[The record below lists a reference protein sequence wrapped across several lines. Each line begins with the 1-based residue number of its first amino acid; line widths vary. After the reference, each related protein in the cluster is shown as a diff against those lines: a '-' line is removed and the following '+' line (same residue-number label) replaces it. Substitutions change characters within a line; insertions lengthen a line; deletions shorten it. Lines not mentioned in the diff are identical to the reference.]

1 MARSRITAEHP
12 ELITGKRVL
21 LIEDGPTLT
30 HGGMPYGAGRVAAQ
44 QYGAA
49 EIVDPRPDAVG
60 SLRELYARFPHLTN
74 ELPAMGYY
82 PKQIDELE
90 RTIRDVDCETVVIA
104 TPIDLRHLI
113 DIPHDATRVRYDLED
128 MTGPSL
134 RGEIESFV
142 TDVKRLN
149 HAS

>member
-1 MARSRITAEHP
+1 M
-12 ELITGKRVL
+12 
-21 LIEDGPTLT
+21 
-30 HGGMPYGAGRVAAQ
+30 AAQ